1 MATLPTYDIT
11 QSYEWNYA
19 NAPLTAPGIEVPQ
32 CPGDWEFCGIPVD
45 SPLGV
50 PAGPLLN
57 SAWVLYYARLGFSVL
72 TYKTVRS
79 AFRACYDPPNL
90 LPVSD
95 GAQLSGDGDVVTHGR
110 GSNSW

>member
-1 MATLPTYDIT
+1 MATLPSYDIQ

-19 NAPLTAPGIEVPQ
+19 NAPMARPGVEVPQ

-57 SAWVLYYARLGFSVL
+57 SSWVLEQAVSKASMPPTHTRRDMSCNW
-72 TYKTVRS
+72 
-79 AFRACYDPPNL
+79 AC
-90 LPVSD
+90 
-95 GAQLSGDGDVVTHGR
+95 GAGSMDVVLDSDNRIAVPVHVGKQA
-110 GSNSW
+110 